1 MRRHCTTDPS
11 SFRLAHAPS
20 EQKELSVRQFV
31 LRLST
36 AEPKEAG
43 HYPTFHDIAKGGP
56 TSGTFGHVP
65 FLFLQVS
72 SRMELVLSFRSGAPS
87 NTSRRKERT
96 KNKQTNKQTMS
107 RLSIVLLTV
116 LAIAT
121 FLATAHAQVV
131 PSRLS

>member
-1 MRRHCTTDPS
+1 VNKTN
-11 SFRLAHAPS
+11 
-20 EQKELSVRQFV
+20 SVRQYV

-36 AEPKEAG
+36 AEPKEVG
-43 HYPTFHDIAKGGP
+43 HYTTFHDIAKGGP
-56 TSGTFGHVP
+56 TSGTFGHV
-65 FLFLQVS
+65 FKNGIGVVFSLW
-72 SRMELVLSFRSGAPS
+72 GAIKQAGAKSALKP
-87 NTSRRKERT
+87 
-96 KNKQTNKQTMS
+96 NKQTNKQTMS